1 MSNKLYITN
10 LASDTTEIELNQIF
24 GQVGAVLSL
33 SISTDPRSGA
43 RKSYGFV
50 EMESPEVTQAAIQ
63 RVSGYMLHDRRIMIT
78 ELKPPSER
86 KHVEIEDS
94 PSQENRP
101 KRRGTRSKQSS

>member
-10 LASDTTEIELNQIF
+10 LASDTTETELNQIF
-24 GQVGAVLSL
+24 GQVGGILSL

-86 KHVEIEDS
+86 RHAEIDDS

-101 KRRGTRSKQSS
+101 KKRSAKSKRAS